1 MSNSRRLRR
10 ALAAAA
16 VKAPQSRVQPPSP
29 RRAHHK
35 RWQSAA
41 GSTHPTGADA
51 ARSEIHGAGPYRSTT
66 VRPGRARKHRRGSV
80 NRAHRGGRS

>member
-10 ALAAAA
+10 ALAAAG
-16 VKAPQSRVQPPSP
+16 VKAPESGAAHRGPSVAGF
-29 RRAHHK
+29 RLAHLK

-66 VRPGRARKHRRGSV
+66 IRPARGRK
-80 NRAHRGGRS
+80 HRGGRS